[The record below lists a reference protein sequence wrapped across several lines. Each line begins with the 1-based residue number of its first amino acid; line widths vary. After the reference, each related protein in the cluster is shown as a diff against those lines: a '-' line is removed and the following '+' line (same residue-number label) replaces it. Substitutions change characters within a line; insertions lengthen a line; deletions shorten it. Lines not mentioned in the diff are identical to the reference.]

1 MLLAWLIAGVASA
14 DDPSSDAPLREEEPA
29 PLARLPWENYVV
41 PALENA
47 AINFTML
54 SFNNLVTR
62 MSYARVSPES
72 VARNLQ
78 PSSWTVDTDYFIT
91 NQFGHAYHGNFNFN
105 AARSSGLSF
114 WVSGLYALLNSLS
127 WELFFEVEAPSVND
141 QITTPIGG
149 SLLGEALHRSA
160 LQLRRSGGP
169 KWLTSIGAALL
180 DPLGALNGAL
190 LPEPP
195 GEDETLDPLFVRWQF
210 GAGGSVVI
218 DRVDGERRAINPPQ
232 AIIAVLLISGAP
244 WISRS
249 HYDEPLSYF
258 DMRADLSFP
267 VNVTGNLFIRGLL
280 FGKRVNGHGVWGLFG
295 AYDYASAAIVRASG
309 VGLGPGVIFQWE
321 PFSGWYVQTAGL
333 VGASPFAAAGQL
345 LDVPRELGRDYHVGP
360 GLQSN
365 LDVRVLRPGVLQL
378 ELSMRTWV
386 VVGVYTLP
394 KGFESI
400 TWLTAAATVPIWRWF
415 GAGAEF
421 TLADRRASFEGS
433 RDNYDTGF
441 SLRLLLSVMT
451 EPNFGVRTQNEPS
464 APGGSP

>member
-1 MLLAWLIAGVASA
+1 MAVNSRGLVVLVWLTALGASA
-14 DDPSSDAPLREEEPA
+14 HDTADAPLREAA
-29 PLARLPWENYVV
+29 PTRDEGLPWENYLV
-41 PALENA
+41 PALENV
-47 AINFTML
+47 AINLTLL

-62 MSYARVSPES
+62 MPFALISAES
-72 VARNLQ
+72 VAHNLQ
-78 PSSWTVDTDYFIT
+78 PSSWRVDTDYFIT

-105 AARSSGLSF
+105 AARSSGLDF
-114 WVSGLYALLNSLS
+114 WWSGLYALITSLT
-127 WELFFEVEAPSVND
+127 WEVFLEVEPPSVND

-169 KWLTSIGAALL
+169 RWLTSIGAALL

-190 LPEPP
+190 LAEPLSD
-195 GEDETLDPLFVRWQF
+195 DETLDPLFVRWQF

-218 DRVDGERRAINPPQ
+218 DRVDGEQRARSPPE
-232 AIIAVLLISGAP
+232 AIIAVLLVSGAP
-244 WISRS
+244 WSRHS

-258 DMRADLSFP
+258 DLRADLSFP
-267 VNVTGNLFIRGLL
+267 INVTGNLFIRGLL
-280 FGKRVNGHGVWGLFG
+280 FGKRINGHGVWGLFG

-309 VGLGPGVIFQWE
+309 VGLGPGVIFQWQ

-345 LDVPRELGRDYHVGP
+345 LDVPRELERDYHVGP
-360 GLQSN
+360 GVQSN
-365 LDVRVLRPGVLQL
+365 LDVRVIRPGLLQL
-378 ELSMRTWV
+378 ELGMRNWV

-400 TWLTAAATVPIWRWF
+400 TWLTAAATVPIGRWF

-421 TLADRRASFEGS
+421 TLADRRARFEGA

-451 EPNFGVRTQNEPS
+451 EPHFGVRPQN
-464 APGGSP
+464 